1 MRIYFNTPQRLTQ
14 LIGANTTVIVAGRRT
29 GKTDSI
35 ASPFVL
41 RNMQRMPGSTG
52 GIVVPTFKH
61 GLTNTIPGL
70 LAAWRRWGFINGI
83 HYVVGRRPPKS
94 FQQAIIEPTD
104 YEHVISFYNGSRAI
118 IISQDRPG
126 SSNSLTLSWLLIDE
140 AKFIDYQ
147 RLKDE
152 TLPANGG
159 IKSYFG
165 RHSFNHSIL
174 ILSDMPQTKAGS
186 WFLHYKDKMDTEL
199 IHTIEATVYEIW
211 RLKQRIRDCH
221 KQHLTPPA
229 YLRKQIRTLDRQLNQ
244 MRSVA
249 VYYKEYS
256 SIENLQLLGENYI
269 KQMKRD
275 LTPLTFQTSILCQ
288 RIGIMKDGFY
298 SSMRESHKYDAS
310 NFAYLDSLAWNS
322 FNYENN
328 EDNENNS
335 TGDVGAYGVPEK
347 PALWGVSLARGNKDY
362 VRSTT
367 IRENNHTCND
377 HTCNDH
383 TCNDHTCNN
392 HTCNAQSY
400 INNANLLLDSRADAD
415 INPDAPIC
423 IGMDYNANI
432 NWIVAAQPSTSQP
445 LSTFSTSP
453 KLLNSSTPKPNS
465 THSTSPKHLNTST
478 DKQNSTSPK
487 LLNSSTPKPLLIL
500 KSFYTKF
507 DRKIPALIDDFCRYY
522 QFHRNKTVIYYYD
535 ATALG
540 SNYAVNDQDFHWVV
554 CHEFERHGWQVDDVY
569 LGNPMRHD
577 EKYLLINQA
586 FAGKQRLMPFFNRQ
600 NNDDLLLAIQSA
612 GVARGR
618 NGFRKDK
625 GGEKLAETEE
635 DLLEH
640 RTDGTDAFDTLFI
653 GCEKFPRQS
662 STPYNPSGIL

>member
-1 MRIYFNTPQRLTQ
+1 MKKNIYFNNPQRRTQ

-70 LAAWRRWGFINGI
+70 LAALRRWGYLNGV
-83 HYVVGRRPPKS
+83 HYVIGRKPPKG
-94 FQQAIIEPTD
+94 FQTAIIEPTD

-140 AKFIDYQ
+140 AKFIDYE

-174 ILSDMPQTKAGS
+174 ILSDMPQTKKGS

-199 IHTIEATVYEIW
+199 IATIEATILEIY
-211 RLKQRIRDCH
+211 RVKQRIKTEFLNRG
-221 KQHLTPPA
+221 KQPPLH
-229 YLRKQIRTLDRQLNQ
+229 LRKRIRHLDKQLNQ

-256 SIENLQLLGENYI
+256 SIENLQLLGETYI

-298 SSMRESHKYDAS
+298 SSMRESHYYDAS
-310 NFAYLDSLAWNS
+310 NFDYLDKMWNDLA
-322 FNYENN
+322 
-328 EDNENNS
+328 EDNGQIVNRPIVNS
-335 TGDVGAYGVPEK
+335 
-347 PALWGVSLARGNKDY
+347 SL
-362 VRSTT
+362 
-367 IRENNHTCND
+367 
-377 HTCNDH
+377 
-383 TCNDHTCNN
+383 
-392 HTCNAQSY
+392 
-400 INNANLLLDSRADAD
+400 ADAD
-415 INPDAPIC
+415 VLPDAPIC

-432 NWIVAAQPSTSQP
+432 NWIVAGQPVG
-445 LSTFSTSP
+445 
-453 KLLNSSTPKPNS
+453 KRLNII
-465 THSTSPKHLNTST
+465 H
-478 DKQNSTSPK
+478 
-487 LLNSSTPKPLLIL
+487 
-500 KSFYTKF
+500 SFYTKF
-507 DRKIPALIDDFCRYY
+507 ERKIPALIDDFCRYY
-522 QFHRNKTVIYYYD
+522 ETHQNKTVIFYYD
-535 ATALG
+535 TTALG
-540 SNYAVNDQDFHWVV
+540 SNYAVNEQDFRWVV
-554 CHEFERHGWQVDDVY
+554 IHEFERHGWRVHDVY
-569 LGNPMRHD
+569 LGNPMKHH
-577 EKYLLINQA
+577 EKYLEINEA
-586 FAGKQRLMPFFNRQ
+586 FAGRRRLMPFINRQ
-600 NNDDLLLAIQSA
+600 NNEDLILALQTA
-612 GVARGR
+612 GVSRGR

-635 DLLEH
+635 DLLQH
-640 RTDGTDAFDTLFI
+640 RTDGTDAFDTLYI
-653 GCEKFPRQS
+653 GCAKFPQATT
-662 STPYNPSGIL
+662 TPFNVSGVV